1 MRSDH
6 IIIAL
11 AYNVTSRDVEL
22 IVNTIEGVIKEVF
35 ETIGRETEETE
46 WLSAEHVNLKIGWR
60 MLRRLLFTKNT
71 IS

>member
-11 AYNVTSRDVEL
+11 GYNITSRDVEL
-22 IVNTIEGVIKEVF
+22 IANTIEGVIKEVF
-35 ETIGRETEETE
+35 ETIGSETEETE